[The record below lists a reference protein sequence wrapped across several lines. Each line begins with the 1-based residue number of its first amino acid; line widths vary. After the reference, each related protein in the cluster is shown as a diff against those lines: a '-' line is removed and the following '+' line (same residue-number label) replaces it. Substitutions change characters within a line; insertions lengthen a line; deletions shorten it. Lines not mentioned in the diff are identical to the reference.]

1 MTTMRA
7 PIAGDTP
14 HDPAARYSRV
24 AIGFHWTI
32 AALILVNLAIG
43 LLHDAFKGVPLI
55 PLHKSIGITV
65 LVLSIARL
73 GWRLAHPAP
82 ALPAHVPGWQRA
94 ASAVTHWAL
103 YALMILMPLT
113 GWWFVSAATK
123 RYPLDWFGLFP
134 VPYLP
139 VSAGGPLTRTAH
151 ELLGWTMLA
160 LILLHVAGALKHH
173 LIDRDAVL
181 ARMLPSLRQR

>member
-1 MTTMRA
+1 M
-7 PIAGDTP
+7 
-14 HDPAARYSRV
+14 PAAIASDAPHGPTTRYTRV

-32 AALILVNLAIG
+32 AALIVVNLAIG
-43 LLHDAFKGVPLI
+43 LLHDFLKGVPLI

-73 GWRLAHPAP
+73 AWRLAHPAP
-82 ALPAHVPGWQRA
+82 ALPAGVPGWQRA
-94 ASAVTHWAL
+94 ASAATHWAL

-134 VPYLP
+134 VPFLP
-139 VSAGGPLTRTAH
+139 VSSGGPFNREAH

-160 LILLHVAGALKHH
+160 LILLHVAAALKHH
-173 LIDRDAVL
+173 LVDRDTVL
-181 ARMLPSLRQR
+181 LRMLPAAPRR